1 MREYAHYPHHSAFAA
16 TAWPSLLCTIPRG
29 NKLITAI
36 EEMDDNVLDRNS
48 LDKVL
53 NFLTKKSEMIE
64 RVAKFVKE
72 NPEVELIKNSPEE
85 FLNDLAAFTKYR
97 PVEKI
102 NLWKFRQVTNHLL
115 LTGCFFLTG
124 LPLKS

>member
-1 MREYAHYPHHSAFAA
+1 MR
-16 TAWPSLLCTIPRG
+16 RG

-36 EEMDDNVLDRNS
+36 ENMDDSVLDRNS
-48 LDKVL
+48 LDKIL
-53 NFLTKKSEMIE
+53 NFLTKKSEMID

-72 NPEVELIKNSPEE
+72 NPEIELIKNSPEE

-102 NLWKFRQVTNHLL
+102 NLWKFRQASDLSFL
-115 LTGCFFLTG
+115 EISFFRTATQLNEG
-124 LPLKS
+124 SVSR

>member
-1 MREYAHYPHHSAFAA
+1 
-16 TAWPSLLCTIPRG
+16 
-29 NKLITAI
+29 
-36 EEMDDNVLDRNS
+36 MDDSVLDRNS
-48 LDKVL
+48 LDKIL

-102 NLWKFRQVTNHLL
+102 NLWKFRQASIKPFLL
-115 LTGCFFLTG
+115 EISFSGQRRNGKRDL
-124 LPLKS
+124 